1 MTDTHKHKE
10 GRPWKVVGR
19 FDSYPAANAT
29 RARLLEDPD
38 LQVKVH
44 RCGIG
49 GKLFSVKTRLK
60 EPKKSLDKR
69 KKKR

>member
-1 MTDTHKHKE
+1 MTDTHTHKE
-10 GRPWKVVGR
+10 GRPWKVVAQ
-19 FDSYPAANAT
+19 FDSYLAANAA
-29 RARLLEDPD
+29 RLRLLEDPD

-44 RCGIG
+44 RRGIG